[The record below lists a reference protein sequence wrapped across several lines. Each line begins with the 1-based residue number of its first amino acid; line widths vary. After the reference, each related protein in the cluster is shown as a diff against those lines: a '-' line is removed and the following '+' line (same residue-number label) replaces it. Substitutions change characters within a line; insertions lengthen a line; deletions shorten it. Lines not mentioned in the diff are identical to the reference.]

1 MLAVLPAADTA
12 DNQIMGHQ
20 RHISE
25 LLNASTLLDH
35 DAPSPY
41 TAALTLPAAPIPAAT
56 RRGGRTTGSPFN
68 DRGTPTKKKRS
79 RKDQIG
85 KDDDDASSV
94 NGEKKKAP
102 VKRKK

>member
-1 MLAVLPAADTA
+1 
-12 DNQIMGHQ
+12 MGHQ

-25 LLNASTLLDH
+25 LLNASTLLLKDP
-35 DAPSPY
+35 PSPY
-41 TAALTLPAAPIPAAT
+41 TAALTLPPPPVPAAT

-85 KDDDDASSV
+85 KDDDDATSV